1 MASHAGTS
9 SARRLNALL
18 RSLISFFGQLKAG
31 RHRQSVHYFPKAVS
45 DHRWHAQGIATVLF
59 GMFLTV
65 RALAQETTDPNL
77 VGSGKEPAGKFIQP
91 VAPPAFDLLK
101 RIDLNVDYSWVPQS
115 DLGKS
120 AAFKKV
126 SEQTLQVEATVRLQI
141 KDRLSLSISVLHQ
154 DFFF

>member
-1 MASHAGTS
+1 MANHPGNS
-9 SARRLNALL
+9 SARRPNALL

-91 VAPPAFDLLK
+91 VPPPAFDLSKTIAFHLH
-101 RIDLNVDYSWVPQS
+101 YYWVPQPAFAN
-115 DLGKS
+115 S
-120 AAFKKV
+120 AP
-126 SEQTLQVEATVRLQI
+126 
-141 KDRLSLSISVLHQ
+141 
-154 DFFF
+154 